1 MKKFF
6 SAKEI
11 MQDNGLF
18 FIRIVVGL
26 FLVYHGSE
34 IFDAAKM
41 KEFAAW
47 DVFKKSS
54 SASYLVY
61 LGKGAELAGGIL
73 LAAGLLTRLAC
84 ILIIGTML
92 YISFFIGSG
101 KIWFEDQYPFL
112 FALLA
117 LVFFFTGPGN
127 KSIDHLLFDKQKRKI

>member
-6 SAKEI
+6 STANI

-18 FIRIVVGL
+18 FIRVIVGL
-26 FLVYHGSE
+26 FLIYHGLE
-34 IFDAAKM
+34 IFDAAKI
-41 KEFAAW
+41 KEYAAW

-54 SASYLVY
+54 SASFMVY

-84 ILIIGTML
+84 GIIIGTMV
-92 YISFFIGSG
+92 YISFFIGNG
-101 KIWFEDQYPFL
+101 KIWYEDQYPFL

-117 LVFFFTGPGN
+117 LVFIFTGPGN
-127 KSIDHLLFDKQKRKI
+127 YSLDKKIFDKK